1 MKKNFLTY
9 EPSGV
14 YEVPVTVAKERVADV
29 VNDAKNLKSF
39 TRIEVRGRSDKFA
52 GDYTVTAMLKDRR
65 DVAWFKLKWI

>member
-14 YEVPVTVAKERVADV
+14 YEIPVKVDTSRVFDV
-29 VNDAKNLKSF
+29 VNDAKSLDSF
-39 TRIEVRGRSDKFA
+39 TRVEVVGRSGKLE
-52 GDYTVTAMLKDRR
+52 GDYTVTVMLKDIR